1 MERILSK
8 QDEDVFAQ
16 LHQAN
21 LDQLRP
27 QKRKRTTKIAVV
39 SQKPP
44 RVDALKI
51 DSVPMVS
58 EIEARRQELGME
70 ERVPENKTSAEEMA
84 ECIRFVL
91 RRHGGTV
98 ASSVMVEEC
107 KCRFDQGD
115 EPLFRAVLRQVA
127 RMDSVIGLG
136 IEGEVQTNLWRLKE

>member
-8 QDEDVFAQ
+8 EDEDLFAQ

-27 QKRKRTTKIAVV
+27 QKRKRIAKTAGV
-39 SQKPP
+39 SQKTL
-44 RVDALKI
+44 RADALKI

-58 EIEARRQELGME
+58 GIETRRQELGME
-70 ERVPENKTSAEEMA
+70 VRVPDSKTSAEEMA

-107 KCRFDQGD
+107 KCRFSQGD
-115 EPLFRAVLRQVA
+115 EPLFRAVLRKVA
-127 RMDSVIGLG
+127 RMDSVGLV
-136 IEGEVQTNLWRLKE
+136 IEGEVQTKLWRLKE

>member
-8 QDEDVFAQ
+8 EDEDLFAQ

-27 QKRKRTTKIAVV
+27 QKRKRIAKTAGV
-39 SQKPP
+39 SQKTL
-44 RVDALKI
+44 RADALKI

-58 EIEARRQELGME
+58 GIETRRQELGME
-70 ERVPENKTSAEEMA
+70 VRVPDSKTSAEEMA

-107 KCRFDQGD
+107 KCRFNQGD
-115 EPLFRAVLRQVA
+115 EPLFRAVLRKVA
-127 RMDSVIGLG
+127 RMDSVGLV
-136 IEGEVQTNLWRLKE
+136 IEGEVQTKLWRLKE